1 MIHDRSP
8 ELCFHYEEY
17 GLKDVTTS
25 TRAPNMNAVAERFV
39 RSVRNEVLDW
49 FVVMGRKQ
57 IEHLVSGY
65 VAYFSGLRPYQ
76 GIEQRVPGGYEAQ
89 REGKIES
96 IRILSGL
103 HHHW

>member
-65 VAYFSGLRPYQ
+65 VAYFNGLRSHQ

-89 REGKIES
+89 KGGED
-96 IRILSGL
+96 RIDTDSL
-103 HHHW
+103 